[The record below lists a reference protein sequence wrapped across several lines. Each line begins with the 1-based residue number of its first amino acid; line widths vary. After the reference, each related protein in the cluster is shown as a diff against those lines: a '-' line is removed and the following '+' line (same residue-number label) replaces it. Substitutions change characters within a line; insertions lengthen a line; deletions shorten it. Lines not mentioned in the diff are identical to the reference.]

1 MMNPKIEYLYY
12 NLEDEPVSRS
22 RYMSFLREYYGD
34 AAPSR
39 LQRALWYRGTGAYRL
54 LLAIKDGRIVG
65 QSSAYRVSAVISGV
79 SLVLWWSV
87 DTFVLESARGFGIG
101 KGLQKRLHED
111 LENFSS
117 VSYSRPNGIIKRKC
131 GAGELVRVPFVY
143 LPVDSFA
150 SLVLR
155 IFLHRKFHKEIRVP
169 SLFRNKYYHV
179 NKLFDFSR
187 KRYMAREIDL
197 KDSLDRLSP
206 LISESLKKFDFY
218 VVRDKGYMQ
227 WKYLENPTIGKFHT
241 LGFYPADSGRMAG
254 CVIFSEPFEKQVFS
268 VSATVSVVLDRFVF
282 SESEIT
288 EKQMVLEAMDFLR
301 RRNRKIDGMLYIGET
316 AYIPTLRYPY
326 RGRSFLSTISVG
338 DIRNPY
344 LGYSDQDMEQVGI

>member
-1 MMNPKIEYLYY
+1 MNPKIEYLYY
-12 NLEDEPVSRS
+12 DLEEDPVTRS

-39 LQRALWYRGTGAYRL
+39 LQRALWYRETGAYRL
-54 LLAIKDGRIVG
+54 LLGIKDGQLVG
-65 QSSAYRVSAVISGV
+65 QTSAYRVSVVISGA
-79 SLVLWWSV
+79 LRYIWWSV
-87 DTFVLESARGFGIG
+87 DSFVLESQRGQGFG

-131 GAGELVRVPFVY
+131 GAGELARVPFVY

-169 SLFRNKYYHV
+169 SLFKNKYYHV

-197 KDSLDRLSP
+197 KDSLDTLVP
-206 LISESLKKFDFY
+206 LISESLKRYDFY
-218 VVRDKGYMQ
+218 VVRDKEYMK
-227 WKYLENPTIGKFHT
+227 WKYLENPTIGRFHT
-241 LGFYPADSGRMAG
+241 LGFYPADSDRMAG
-254 CVIFSEPFEKQVFS
+254 CLIFSEPFEKQVFS
-268 VSATVSVVLDRFVF
+268 VSATVSVVLDCFVF
-282 SESEIT
+282 AEPKIT
-288 EKQMVLEAMDFLR
+288 KKRMVLEAMDFLR
-301 RRNRKIDGMLYIGET
+301 KRNRKIDGMLYIGET
-316 AYIPTLRYPY
+316 AYFPTLRYPY
-326 RGRSFLSTISVG
+326 RGRSFLSTISAG